1 MSAGPASLVGRS
13 PLLTSCAGV
22 GGGGTIGRV
31 LLTPPPDPDDKAAW
45 RDRLRAARRAL
56 VEAQGAAG
64 REAQAEAL
72 ASVMLTWLRGYAAA
86 HLEGRLRGTTVTA
99 YEQLRTEPP
108 LDRFVEAA
116 HAEGVRVLVPITL
129 GLAQRRLDWHEAGD
143 PDRVPLGPGAL
154 ATVDVCFLPGL
165 AVDRRGVRLGKGG
178 GYYDAAL
185 PLLAPGTP
193 RIAVLHDHELV
204 DRLPRD
210 THDEPVEAVVTTAGV
225 RWLTPRA

>member
-1 MSAGPASLVGRS
+1 ADHVLGGDQAVCLLQGQGGRRRGTDLPEDRGEVLLNGDHAFSCSVSAGPASLVGRS

-31 LLTPPPDPDDKAAW
+31 LLTPPSDPDDKPAW

-99 YEQLRTEPP
+99 Y
-108 LDRFVEAA
+108 
-116 HAEGVRVLVPITL
+116 
-129 GLAQRRLDWHEAGD
+129 
-143 PDRVPLGPGAL
+143 
-154 ATVDVCFLPGL
+154 
-165 AVDRRGVRLGKGG
+165 
-178 GYYDAAL
+178 
-185 PLLAPGTP
+185 
-193 RIAVLHDHELV
+193 
-204 DRLPRD
+204 
-210 THDEPVEAVVTTAGV
+210 
-225 RWLTPRA
+225 